1 VHSTAGLT
9 VLEAHIRGCPV
20 ISYGFGVGHIRANN
34 RAFERF
40 GLADVAHSS
49 RDLARALDLALARR
63 PEPETQFAARPTTA
77 SVLLDHPPP
86 ARRPAPVWRRVAL
99 RYATPVAC
107 AALLAGWTLSTGDAY
122 ALFSHLFH
130 MRPVTTVSTRR
141 PEVGVIVR
149 APTDSVG
156 QLATS
161 LANEGVRVSFAVDQV
176 PSQQALDAVR
186 LAGDD
191 ALPELRPGGPVRW
204 LGTKGQLHRL
214 TRTIGAPAHFA
225 YVPVSPTIG
234 QYVLARSAGGRPV
247 TGALHADSSND
258 LGPLRAGEIV
268 ELEVGRPADLDA
280 IARVLASQLRARRL
294 QSVPVG
300 QLLDGR

>member
-1 VHSTAGLT
+1 
-9 VLEAHIRGCPV
+9 
-20 ISYGFGVGHIRANN
+20 
-34 RAFERF
+34 
-40 GLADVAHSS
+40 
-49 RDLARALDLALARR
+49 
-63 PEPETQFAARPTTA
+63 
-77 SVLLDHPPP
+77 
-86 ARRPAPVWRRVAL
+86 
-99 RYATPVAC
+99 
-107 AALLAGWTLSTGDAY
+107 
-122 ALFSHLFH
+122 
-130 MRPVTTVSTRR
+130 
-141 PEVGVIVR
+141 
-149 APTDSVG
+149 
-156 QLATS
+156 
-161 LANEGVRVSFAVDQV
+161 V
-176 PSQQALDAVR
+176 PSQDALDAVR

-268 ELEVGRPADLDA
+268 ELEVGRPADLDT
-280 IARVLASQLRARRL
+280 IASALASQLRARRL